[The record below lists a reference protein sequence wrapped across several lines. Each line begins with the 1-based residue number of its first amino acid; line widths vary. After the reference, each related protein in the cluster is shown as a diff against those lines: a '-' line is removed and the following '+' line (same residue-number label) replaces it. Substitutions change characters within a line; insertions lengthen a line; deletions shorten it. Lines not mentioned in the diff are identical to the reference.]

1 MAEFRKGQKL
11 KKRQFPVQLD
21 KETHEKARQAAF
33 RNRMTI
39 KEFVTQAIDMQAKVL
54 IFQNL

>member
-1 MAEFRKGQKL
+1 MADFKKGQKI
-11 KKRQFPVQLD
+11 KRRNYPIQVS

-33 RNRMTI
+33 RNGMSMR
-39 KEFVTQAIDMQAKVL
+39 EFVTQAIDMQAKVL